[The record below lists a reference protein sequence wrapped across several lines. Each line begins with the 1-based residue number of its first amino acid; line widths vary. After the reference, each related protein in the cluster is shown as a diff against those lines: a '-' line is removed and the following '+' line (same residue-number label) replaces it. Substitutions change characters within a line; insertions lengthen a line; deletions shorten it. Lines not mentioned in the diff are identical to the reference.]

1 MEAFDDIKALP
12 TLNTT
17 SALHKKEVIS
27 QAKLRRKKPSREHI
41 RSMSAENLLSD
52 FPLPSEAD
60 EIKGADK
67 TERIPVPRPR
77 KPSMDKENVIKPH
90 PMPRHRSPGPMEPP
104 QRPLKP
110 RSPHG
115 VSEAGVKSSPER
127 KLLPPPYG
135 GKVSPPNVRPPSPK
149 TQPPPS
155 KKSIPPPIEKDG
167 ESAVPPSPNR
177 EPPKPAPRT
186 KRVQTK
192 ESTEDPTLEELQSK
206 DPSMLTV
213 KEKRMLA
220 QKAMERKV
228 PPLLPKRPAVRPHGD
243 SDGGPK
249 PLVQI
254 EGEGEDQLQGTRY
267 SCDPEASPRHVR
279 KLPPGAFNIALPP
292 MAPMRVRSN
301 TVATEEPR
309 SREHS
314 LERDNVEYQQQMQ
327 REAEADKGS
336 REALDTVAME
346 PKPSPRRPPPPMKKR
361 PSDEKPVPT
370 TPKHSL
376 SQGDTAHGSAIAENM
391 DGLAETDSGPNPL
404 LQAGE
409 HGTLPDP
416 ATLDY
421 DQVLLWSPAQVAAW
435 VTRIGLSQ
443 HAQLFLDKGLWGNK
457 LFDLDNSSL
466 KVSVGCFHLVVEQK

>member
-1 MEAFDDIKALP
+1 MPCLTVSVEAFDDIKALP

-17 SALHKKEVIS
+17 SALHKKDVIS

-52 FPLPSEAD
+52 FPLPSEA
-60 EIKGADK
+60 EENKGGAEK
-67 TERIPVPRPR
+67 AERVPVPRPR
-77 KPSMDKENVIKPH
+77 KQSMDKENVIKPH

-104 QRPLKP
+104 QRPPKP

-115 VSEAGVKSSPER
+115 IAEAGVKSSPER
-127 KLLPPPYG
+127 KALPPKVEPYG
-135 GKVSPPNVRPPSPK
+135 GKVSPPNIRPPSPK

-155 KKSIPPPIEKDG
+155 KKSIPPPIEKEG
-167 ESAVPPSPNR
+167 ESSVPPSPNR
-177 EPPKPAPRT
+177 EVLPPRPAPR
-186 KRVQTK
+186 KRVQVK
-192 ESTEDPTLEELQSK
+192 GPTEDPTLEELQSK

-213 KEKRMLA
+213 KEKRVLA

-228 PPLLPKRPAVRPHGD
+228 PPLLPKRPAVRQHGD
-243 SDGGPK
+243 SDGMPK
-249 PLVQI
+249 TLLQV
-254 EGEGEDQLQGTRY
+254 EGEDQLPGTRY

-292 MAPMRVRSN
+292 MGPMRVRSS

-309 SREHS
+309 SREQS
-314 LERDNVEYQQQMQ
+314 LERDNPEYQQQMQ

-336 REALDTVAME
+336 REALDTVATE

-376 SQGDTAHGSAIAENM
+376 PQGDTVHGGAIAEHM
-391 DGLAETDSGPNPL
+391 DDLAETDSGPNPL

-443 HAQLFLDKGLWGNK
+443 HSQLFLDKGLWGNK
-457 LFDLDNSSL
+457 LFDLDSSAL
-466 KVSVGCFHLVVEQK
+466 KVSA